1 MKKFCL
7 ALIGLAFG
15 GLASA
20 ITIGW
25 QWSALDSNLVQGSS
39 YYMVYSTNGNLT
51 AEDAV
56 VAAANGHNTVYKGTG
71 SGWGSSLNTSG
82 MSVEGAMVI
91 PGTDDNVTDVIVDP
105 NGSDVM
111 LTFDNDNGFNLPTT
125 GEGETGYLYL
135 VIFNAETISGSSQ
148 FAVGKAPTTVTVNDE
163 GQVVQGGQFP
173 PDSLKFQAPVWLGG
187 THRAAPEP
195 TTLAL
200 LALGIAGVALR
211 RRVR

>member
-15 GLASA
+15 GVASA

-25 QWSALDSNLVQGSS
+25 QWSALDSSLVQGSS
-39 YYMVYSTNGNLT
+39 YYMVYSANGNLT
-51 AEDAV
+51 AEEAV
-56 VAAANGHNTVYKGTG
+56 AAAANGHNTAYNGTG
-71 SGWGSSLNTSG
+71 SGWGSTLNTSG
-82 MSVEGAMVI
+82 MTVADTTVI
-91 PGTDDNVTDVIVDP
+91 PGPDDVNISVIPDASGNAVQ
-105 NGSDVM
+105 
-111 LTFDNDNGFNLPTT
+111 LTFDTL
-125 GEGETGYLYL
+125 GEPLVPSVGAEETGYLYL
-135 VIFNAETISGSSQ
+135 VIFNNENIGSATQ
-148 FAVGKAPTTVTVNDE
+148 FAVAKAPTEVQVNDE
-163 GQVVQGGQFP
+163 GQVVQGDQI
-173 PDSLKFQAPVWLGG
+173 PDELEFQTPVWLGG

>member
-15 GLASA
+15 GVASA
-20 ITIGW
+20 ITIAW
-25 QWSALDSNLVQGSS
+25 QWSALDSNLVKDSS

-56 VAAANGHNTVYKGTG
+56 AAAANGHNTVYNGTG
-71 SGWGSSLNTSG
+71 SGWGSTLNTDGKTVSG
-82 MSVEGAMVI
+82 TTVI
-91 PGTDDNVTDVIVDP
+91 PGPKNDISVGVDP
-105 NGSDVM
+105 NGNDVI
-111 LTFDNDNGFNLPTT
+111 LTFDTNNNPLVPNVDA
-125 GEGETGYLYL
+125 GETGYLYL

>member
-7 ALIGLAFG
+7 ALIGLVFG
-15 GLASA
+15 GVASA

-25 QWSALDSNLVQGSS
+25 QWSALDSNLVAGSS

-51 AEDAV
+51 AEEA
-56 VAAANGHNTVYKGTG
+56 VAAASGGQYNGIG
-71 SGWGSSLNTSG
+71 SGWGSSLNTAG
-82 MSVEGAMVI
+82 KTVEGTTVI
-91 PGTDDNVTDVIVDP
+91 PGSDDNVTDVIVDP
-105 NGSDVM
+105 NGSDVV

-125 GEGETGYLYL
+125 GEGENGYLYL
-135 VIFNAETISGSSQ
+135 VIFNDKNIGNADQ
-148 FAVGKAPTTVTVNDE
+148 FAVAKAPTTVTVNDE
-163 GQVVQGGQFP
+163 GQVVQGDHQL

>member
-15 GLASA
+15 GVASA

-25 QWSALDSNLVQGSS
+25 QWSALDSSLVEGSS

-51 AEDAV
+51 AEEAV
-56 VAAANGHNTVYKGTG
+56 VAASGGQYNGTG
-71 SGWGSSLNTSG
+71 LGWGSTLNTAG
-82 MSVEGAMVI
+82 KTVEGTTVI
-91 PGTDDNVTDVIVDP
+91 PGSGVENPSIRPDVNGNEVT
-105 NGSDVM
+105 
-111 LTFDNDNGFNLPTT
+111 LTFDTDENPLVPNVGVS
-125 GEGETGYLYL
+125 ETGYLYL
-135 VIFNAETISGSSQ
+135 VIFNDETISGSSQ
-148 FAVGKAPTTVTVNDE
+148 FAVAKAPTTVTVNDD

-173 PDSLKFQAPVWLGG
+173 PDPLEFQAPVWLGG

-195 TTLAL
+195 TALAL

>member
-15 GLASA
+15 GVASA

-56 VAAANGHNTVYKGTG
+56 VAAANGHNTVYNGTG
-71 SGWGSSLNTSG
+71 SGWGSTLNTSG
-82 MSVEGAMVI
+82 MTVSDTTVI
-91 PGTDDNVTDVIVDP
+91 PGPKDDFSVRVDP
-105 NGSDVM
+105 NGNDVM
-111 LTFDNDNGFNLPTT
+111 LSFDTDNNPLVPNVDA
-125 GEGETGYLYL
+125 GETGYLYL

-195 TTLAL
+195 TALAL

>member
-15 GLASA
+15 GVASA

-82 MSVEGAMVI
+82 MPVSDTTVI
-91 PGTDDNVTDVIVDP
+91 PGPEDNISVRVDP
-105 NGSDVM
+105 NGNDVM
-111 LTFDNDNGFNLPTT
+111 LFFDT
-125 GEGETGYLYL
+125 GNNPLVPNVDAGETGYLYL
-135 VIFNAETISGSSQ
+135 VIFNKETISGSSQ

-163 GQVVQGGQFP
+163 GQVVQGDDQL
-173 PDSLKFQAPVWLGG
+173 PDSLEFQAPVWLGG

-195 TTLAL
+195 TALAL

>member
-15 GLASA
+15 GVASA

-25 QWSALDSNLVQGSS
+25 QWSALDSSLVQGSS

-51 AEDAV
+51 AEEAV
-56 VAAANGHNTVYKGTG
+56 AAAANGHNTAYNGTG
-71 SGWGSSLNTSG
+71 SGWGSTLNTSG
-82 MSVEGAMVI
+82 MTVSDTTVI
-91 PGTDDNVTDVIVDP
+91 PGPKDDISVVVDP
-105 NGSDVM
+105 NGNDVM
-111 LTFDNDNGFNLPTT
+111 LSFDTDNNPLVPNVDA
-125 GEGETGYLYL
+125 GETGYLYL
-135 VIFNAETISGSSQ
+135 VIFNDANITDASH
-148 FAVGKAPTTVTVNDE
+148 FAVAKAPTTVTVNDE

-173 PDSLKFQAPVWLGG
+173 DSLEFQAPVWLGG

-195 TTLAL
+195 TALAL

>member
-15 GLASA
+15 GVASA

-25 QWSALDSNLVQGSS
+25 QWSALDSSLVEGSS

-71 SGWGSSLNTSG
+71 SGWGSTLNTSG
-82 MSVEGAMVI
+82 MPVSDTTVI
-91 PGTDDNVTDVIVDP
+91 PGPEDNISVVDDP
-105 NGSDVM
+105 NGNDVM
-111 LTFDNDNGFNLPTT
+111 LTFDT
-125 GEGETGYLYL
+125 GNNPLVPNVDAGETGYLYL

-163 GQVVQGGQFP
+163 GQVVQGDDQLPG
-173 PDSLKFQAPVWLGG
+173 SLKFQAPVWLGG

>member
-15 GLASA
+15 GVASA

-25 QWSALDSNLVQGSS
+25 QWSALDSRLVEGSS

-71 SGWGSSLNTSG
+71 LGWGSMLNTAG
-82 MSVEGAMVI
+82 KTVEGTTVI
-91 PGTDDNVTDVIVDP
+91 PGSGVENPSIMTDV
-105 NGSDVM
+105 NGNEVT
-111 LTFDNDNGFNLPTT
+111 LTFDTDENPLVPNVGVS
-125 GEGETGYLYL
+125 ETGYLYL
-135 VIFNAETISGSSQ
+135 VIFNDETISGSSQ

-163 GQVVQGGQFP
+163 GQVVQGDHQL

>member
-15 GLASA
+15 GVASA

-25 QWSALDSNLVQGSS
+25 QWSALDPNLVQGSS

-51 AEDAV
+51 AEKA
-56 VAAANGHNTVYKGTG
+56 VAAASGGQYYGTG
-71 SGWGSSLNTSG
+71 LGWGSTLDTAG
-82 MSVEGAMVI
+82 MTVEGTTVI
-91 PGTDDNVTDVIVDP
+91 PGSDDNVTDVIVDP
-105 NGSDVM
+105 NGSDVV

-125 GEGETGYLYL
+125 GEGENGYLYL
-135 VIFNAETISGSSQ
+135 VIFNDENIGNADQ
-148 FAVGKAPTTVTVNDE
+148 FAVAKAPTPVTVNDE

>member
-15 GLASA
+15 GVASA

-25 QWSALDSNLVQGSS
+25 QWSALDPNLVQGSS

-51 AEDAV
+51 AEKA
-56 VAAANGHNTVYKGTG
+56 VAAASGGQYNGTG
-71 SGWGSSLNTSG
+71 LGWGSTLDTAG
-82 MSVEGAMVI
+82 MTVEGTTVI
-91 PGTDDNVTDVIVDP
+91 PGSGVENPSIMTDV
-105 NGSDVM
+105 NGNEVT
-111 LTFDNDNGFNLPTT
+111 LTFDTDENPLVPNVGVS
-125 GEGETGYLYL
+125 ERGYLYL
-135 VIFNAETISGSSQ
+135 VIFNNDIGNADQ
-148 FAVGKAPTTVTVNDE
+148 FAVAKAPTPVTVNDE
-163 GQVVQGGQFP
+163 GQVVQGGQSP

-195 TTLAL
+195 TALAL

>member
-15 GLASA
+15 GVASA

-25 QWSALDSNLVQGSS
+25 QWSALDSSLVDGSS

-51 AEDAV
+51 AEEAV
-56 VAAANGHNTVYKGTG
+56 AAAANGSDATYNGIG
-71 SGWGSSLNTSG
+71 SGWGSTLNTDG
-82 MSVEGAMVI
+82 KTVLGTTVI
-91 PGTDDNVTDVIVDP
+91 PGSDDDHISVIPDA
-105 NGSDVM
+105 NGNAVQ
-111 LTFDNDNGFNLPTT
+111 LTFDTL
-125 GEGETGYLYL
+125 GEPLVPSGGAEETGYLYL
-135 VIFNAETISGSSQ
+135 VIFNAENIGSATQ
-148 FAVGKAPTTVTVNDE
+148 FAVAKAPTKVDINGE
-163 GQVVQGGQFP
+163 GQVVQGP
-173 PDSLKFQAPVWLGG
+173 TLPDALEFQTPVWLGG

-195 TTLAL
+195 TALAL

>member
-1 MKKFCL
+1 MKKFFL

-15 GLASA
+15 GVASA

-25 QWSALDSNLVQGSS
+25 QWSPIDMDALDGSS
-39 YYMVYSTNGNLT
+39 YYMVYSTSGDLT
-51 AEDAV
+51 AEEAV
-56 VAAANGHNTVYKGTG
+56 AAAANGSGATYNGIG
-71 SGWGSSLNTSG
+71 SGWGSTLNTDGKTVSDTT
-82 MSVEGAMVI
+82 VI
-91 PGTDDNVTDVIVDP
+91 PGPKDDISVVVDP
-105 NGSDVM
+105 NGNNVILS
-111 LTFDNDNGFNLPTT
+111 FDTGNNLLVPNVDA
-125 GEGETGYLYL
+125 GETGYLYL
-135 VIFNAETISGSSQ
+135 VIFNAKTISGSSQ

-195 TTLAL
+195 TALAL

-211 RRVR
+211 RRIR

>member
-15 GLASA
+15 GVASA

-25 QWSALDSNLVQGSS
+25 QWSALDSSLVEGSS
-39 YYMVYSTNGNLT
+39 YYMVYSTTGNLT
-51 AEDAV
+51 AEEAV
-56 VAAANGHNTVYKGTG
+56 AAAANGHNTAYNGTG
-71 SGWGSSLNTSG
+71 SGWGSTLDTSG
-82 MSVEGAMVI
+82 KTVSDTTVI
-91 PGTDDNVTDVIVDP
+91 PGSGVENPSIRTDV
-105 NGSDVM
+105 NGNEVT
-111 LTFDNDNGFNLPTT
+111 LTFDTDENPLVPNVDA
-125 GEGETGYLYL
+125 GETGYLYL
-135 VIFNAETISGSSQ
+135 VIFNAKTISGSSQ

-163 GQVVQGGQFP
+163 GQVVQGPTLPGA
-173 PDSLKFQAPVWLGG
+173 LEFQAPVWLGG

-195 TTLAL
+195 TALAL

>member
-15 GLASA
+15 GVASA

-25 QWSALDSNLVQGSS
+25 QWSALDPNLVQGSS

-56 VAAANGHNTVYKGTG
+56 AAAANGHNTVYNGTG
-71 SGWGSSLNTSG
+71 SGWGSTLNTDGKTVSG
-82 MSVEGAMVI
+82 TTVI
-91 PGTDDNVTDVIVDP
+91 PGPKDDFSVGVDP
-105 NGSDVM
+105 NGNDVI
-111 LTFDNDNGFNLPTT
+111 LTFDTNNNPLVPNVDA
-125 GEGETGYLYL
+125 EETGYLYL
-135 VIFNAETISGSSQ
+135 VIFNDENIGSAKQ
-148 FAVGKAPTTVTVNDE
+148 FAVAKAPTTVTVNDE
-163 GQVVQGGQFP
+163 GQVVQGPTFP
-173 PDSLKFQAPVWLGG
+173 DALEFQTPVWLGG

-195 TTLAL
+195 TALAL

>member
-15 GLASA
+15 GVASA

-25 QWSALDSNLVQGSS
+25 QWSALDSRLVEGSS

-51 AEDAV
+51 AEEAV
-56 VAAANGHNTVYKGTG
+56 VAASGGQYNGTG
-71 SGWGSSLNTSG
+71 LGWGSTLNTAG
-82 MSVEGAMVI
+82 KTVEGTTVI
-91 PGTDDNVTDVIVDP
+91 PGSGVENPSITTDV
-105 NGSDVM
+105 NGNEVT
-111 LTFDNDNGFNLPTT
+111 LTFDTDENPLVPNVGVS
-125 GEGETGYLYL
+125 ETGYLYL
-135 VIFNAETISGSSQ
+135 VIFNDETISGSSQ
-148 FAVGKAPTTVTVNDE
+148 FAVAKAPTTVTVNDE
-163 GQVVQGGQFP
+163 GQVVQGGQLP
-173 PDSLKFQAPVWLGG
+173 PDPLEFQAPVWLGG

-195 TTLAL
+195 TALAL